1 MDGIQRVHRVA
12 LLSNADN
19 TLVRVA
25 AMIQNEK
32 NQSTER
38 SLAMTDKTNML
49 VMSQFKQR
57 KISKWG

>member
-1 MDGIQRVHRVA
+1 MDVNPTSARVA

-38 SLAMTDKTNML
+38 SPAMTIK
-49 VMSQFKQR
+49 R
-57 KISKWG
+57 IC

>member
-1 MDGIQRVHRVA
+1 MSDNGLVGKVMDVNPTSARVA

-25 AMIQNEK
+25 AMIQKRKK

-38 SLAMTDKTNML
+38 SLAMTIK
-49 VMSQFKQR
+49 R
-57 KISKWG
+57 IC